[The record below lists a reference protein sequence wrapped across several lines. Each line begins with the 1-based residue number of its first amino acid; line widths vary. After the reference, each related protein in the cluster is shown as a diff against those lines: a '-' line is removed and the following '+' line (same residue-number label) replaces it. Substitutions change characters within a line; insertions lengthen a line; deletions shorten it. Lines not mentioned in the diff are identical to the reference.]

1 MFRPTTTLLKQAATL
16 ASRPRAVPS
25 LLSTCSPPLVLLSRS
40 HYSTSPQPPI
50 PSSSSSASANPS
62 TSSAASIQTKSAAGV
77 SRDLRPVS
85 LFQNLPEIGISL
97 ILISSFFSFPFFQ
110 PFTLKAGAVFLA
122 TGVAL
127 YFYFENEKKALKER
141 KRQENAAARIGRPK
155 IGGPFSLTDQDGRV
169 FTEQDLLGKWS
180 MVYVSFRDLFF
191 SSLIS
196 LAGSSSMSLFS
207 YGISLDSQ
215 IARISVPKN

>member
-1 MFRPTTTLLKQAATL
+1 
-16 ASRPRAVPS
+16 
-25 LLSTCSPPLVLLSRS
+25 
-40 HYSTSPQPPI
+40 
-50 PSSSSSASANPS
+50 
-62 TSSAASIQTKSAAGV
+62 
-77 SRDLRPVS
+77 
-85 LFQNLPEIGISL
+85 
-97 ILISSFFSFPFFQ
+97 
-110 PFTLKAGAVFLA
+110 LKAGAVFLA